1 MKSPAI
7 YIHSRNVVTP
17 DGMRDAVIEISN
29 GRIMSVTDSQQQSE
43 ATNVQDYG
51 SLVIMPGLVD
61 SHVHINEPGRTAWEG
76 FETATKAAAAGGITT
91 LVDMPLNS
99 TPVTTTLQ
107 AFKEKLSAAK
117 GKLWVDAGFYAGL
130 IPGNTDELQPMMDAG
145 VLGVK
150 AFLVHSGIDDF
161 PNASESDLRRG
172 MPLIA
177 NAGLPLLVHCEL
189 TNQQT
194 SDIQHPT
201 SYREYLSSRPRQW
214 EHDAI
219 ALMIRLCREYNC
231 RTHIVHLAS
240 ADAVPMLSE
249 ARSSGLPL
257 TVETCPHYLF
267 FSAENIP
274 DGDTRFKCAPPIREN
289 ENRERL
295 WDALREKVIDGIVSD
310 HSPAPPELKHL
321 DAGDF
326 TKAWGG
332 ISSLQFGLSIIWTEA
347 RKRGYHYSDIARWMS
362 WFPAQLAGLTGRKG
376 AIAEGYDADIV
387 VWNPEVSYTL
397 TRGRILHR
405 HKVTPYEGSVL
416 YGVVEKTFVRG
427 TAVYDNGLLSDT
439 PHGVIV
445 TK

>member
-1 MKSPAI
+1 
-7 YIHSRNVVTP
+7 
-17 DGMRDAVIEISN
+17 
-29 GRIMSVTDSQQQSE
+29 
-43 ATNVQDYG
+43 
-51 SLVIMPGLVD
+51 
-61 SHVHINEPGRTAWEG
+61 
-76 FETATKAAAAGGITT
+76 
-91 LVDMPLNS
+91 
-99 TPVTTTLQ
+99 
-107 AFKEKLSAAK
+107 
-117 GKLWVDAGFYAGL
+117 
-130 IPGNTDELQPMMDAG
+130 
-145 VLGVK
+145 
-150 AFLVHSGIDDF
+150 VHSGIDDF
-161 PNASESDLRRG
+161 PNATESDLRRG

-177 NAGLPLLVHCEL
+177 RAGLPLLVHCEL
-189 TNQQT
+189 TNQQS

-201 SYREYLSSRPRQW
+201 SYREYLSSRPRHW

-219 ALMIRLCREYNC
+219 TLMIRLCREYNC

-240 ADAVPMLSE
+240 ADAVPMLSA

-332 ISSLQFGLSIIWTEA
+332 ISSLQIGLSIIWTEA

-397 TRGRILHR
+397 TRERILHR

-427 TAVYDNGLLSDT
+427 RAVYDNGLLSDT